1 MTGSQRTWGL
11 GPTWTRITG
20 LWKQESHVG
29 IANINLN
36 LWTSLT
42 SWDPAAAWNTWK
54 LFDLEPTLN
63 SMDCPALLARHKTPR
78 TSRIWCHTR
87 ERHHEPLC
95 KQEMFGNQND
105 VYEDMARSCTSPRTI
120 CCALRSKLY
129 QLTGA
134 KTHLSYRYH
143 DHVDVSRSFLSMVKE
158 TRDSSEVGE
167 AKTENGKASF
177 FTSMKV
183 VAWSWH
189 LVNLGPAFV
198 KWKHGTF
205 QSDLRIQNSSAQQF
219 HSRLKRKK
227 GKKDNY
233 KQNLRFATSSEPATL
248 PSFRLPSNGA
258 AEKQVLKK
266 ETMLVNERK
275 LESVFF
281 RAELSPH
288 LLSLC
293 FFFCFFC
300 CNFQNFT
307 DLNSSDSLK
316 SHFLRPDL
324 HFYTYTIFKP
334 KGRSRAKE
342 SPRCTR
348 CTSHE

>member
-1 MTGSQRTWGL
+1 MRSEKR
-11 GPTWTRITG
+11 
-20 LWKQESHVG
+20 
-29 IANINLN
+29 
-36 LWTSLT
+36 
-42 SWDPAAAWNTWK
+42 K
-54 LFDLEPTLN
+54 L
-63 SMDCPALLARHKTPR
+63 R
-78 TSRIWCHTR
+78 R
-87 ERHHEPLC
+87 EKHL
-95 KQEMFGNQND
+95 F
-105 VYEDMARSCTSPRTI
+105 
-120 CCALRSKLY
+120 LRL
-129 QLTGA
+129 
-134 KTHLSYRYH
+134 
-143 DHVDVSRSFLSMVKE
+143 
-158 TRDSSEVGE
+158 
-167 AKTENGKASF
+167 
-177 FTSMKV
+177 MKV

-227 GKKDNY
+227 GKKDNN

-293 FFFCFFC
+293 FFFLFFLPQ
-300 CNFQNFT
+300 FSEF
-307 DLNSSDSLK
+307 
-316 SHFLRPDL
+316 H
-324 HFYTYTIFKP
+324 
-334 KGRSRAKE
+334 
-342 SPRCTR
+342 
-348 CTSHE
+348 